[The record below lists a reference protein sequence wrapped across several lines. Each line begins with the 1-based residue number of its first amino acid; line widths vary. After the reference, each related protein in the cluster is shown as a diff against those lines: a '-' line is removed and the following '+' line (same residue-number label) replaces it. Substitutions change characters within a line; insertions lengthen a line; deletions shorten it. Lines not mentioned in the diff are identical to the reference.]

1 MQTLRIKFKN
11 DKELKLDYV
20 KGIKFY
26 VSELNNDNLLFVDS
40 VLLNA
45 TFDVNDIKEYVLD

>member
-1 MQTLRIKFKN
+1 MQTLIIKFKN